1 MRLSST
7 VAAPFHISSGSV
19 CEFQFLYFLTRL
31 SWWLSGK
38 ESPANAGDTDLS
50 PSSEDPLEKEIAT
63 HCQEIPRTEEPDGLQ
78 SQS

>member
-1 MRLSST
+1 ML
-7 VAAPFHISSGSV
+7 VAFHIATSGV
-19 CEFQFLYFLTRL
+19 GAIQFLYFLTRL

-63 HCQEIPRTEEPDGLQ
+63 RSSTLA
-78 SQS
+78 